1 MLGTPPPPPPDVVPA
16 IESDVSGATTIRDR
30 LEKHRA
36 DAACNVCHRKI
47 DPMGFAL
54 EHFDPIGRYR
64 DKYAKPKGDKS
75 APKVDPTGTFPSGET
90 YADFTEFKRL
100 LSGTRKEFFVR
111 HMVDTMLSFS
121 TGRHM
126 EPTDRSKI
134 EAIAQKVQEEGFGLR
149 TMIVEVLSSEIFRS
163 R

>member
-1 MLGTPPPPPPDVVPA
+1 MPA
-16 IESDVSGATTIRDR
+16 IEADVSGATTIRER

-64 DKYAKPKGDKS
+64 DKYAKPKGGKT
-75 APKVDPTGTFPSGET
+75 APKVDPAGTFPSGET
-90 YADFTEFKRL
+90 YANFMEFKQLL
-100 LSGTRKEFFVR
+100 LSTRSSFFVR
-111 HMVDTMLSFS
+111 HMVETMLSYS

-126 EPTDRSKI
+126 EPGDKAEI
-134 EAIAQKVQEEGFGLR
+134 EAIVERIHDDKLGLR
-149 TMIVEVLSSEIFRS
+149 TMVVEVLTSEIFRS